1 MPWCLLPFILRG
13 FNVRHNVGKME
24 AIVCPLKQKSN
35 NKETHTYV
43 QKKIKRYKD
52 EHKQHEQTPETKDE
66 QHGIHKII
74 GINSDSQPW

>member
-1 MPWCLLPFILRG
+1 M
-13 FNVRHNVGKME
+13 
-24 AIVCPLKQKSN
+24 AKQKSN

-66 QHGIHKII
+66 QHGTHKII